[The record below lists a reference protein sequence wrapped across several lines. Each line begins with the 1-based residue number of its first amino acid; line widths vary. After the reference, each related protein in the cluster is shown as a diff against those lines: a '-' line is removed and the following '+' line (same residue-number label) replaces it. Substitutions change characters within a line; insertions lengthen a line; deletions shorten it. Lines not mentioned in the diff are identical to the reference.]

1 MPIISP
7 TFLWVISTTTKQRL
21 ASKANPVDE
30 PGAFSAREWLRSQVI
45 GKSVKFETLKQGATA
60 GDRVYG
66 LLWVKPSPDAEPVH
80 LALDLVRAGWATPK
94 PPKAA
99 DTVAA
104 EAGNELTSEQQY
116 EQDLQ
121 AAYRE
126 AANAKV
132 GIHATDTSPLVRQ
145 VKQAVDDFPTLKL
158 VEACQKH
165 GSQGQLKCIV
175 EHVFD
180 GSRLRCQIVDDA
192 APGFQYASFTLLM
205 AGITAPR
212 VGNPK
217 ADPPVASEP
226 YSQESRQFTLLRLLQ
241 RELPVSLIGTDKS
254 GTCAVG
260 TVHHPAG
267 NIAVEL
273 LKNGLARL
281 TDWSVRLMTP
291 AAVPPLRVA
300 ENAAKRSGLGVWVD
314 YAPPK
319 LESASE
325 IVGTVVEVVSG
336 DTLSI
341 LPKNKLYG
349 SDNDLIKVSLAS
361 VRAPRLG
368 NERSG
373 RPDEDYASECKER
386 LRALTIGKDVSV
398 NVHYERDIPLQPE
411 MNEKRPFGTVSVGS
425 NYPDVAEILV
435 KEGLAVTQRHR
446 DEDPM
451 SPRYDELRA
460 AEAIAKAEGKGTHSG
475 KEYKKQAINDLT
487 DPRKAKAYSGSL
499 IRAKSVKAI
508 VDYVFNGALFKL
520 YIPGENCYIRFAPAL
535 IRCPQPSPS
544 PGAKSPARPAEPFG
558 DEAKCHSK
566 ANLMQ
571 RAVEIDVQNVTA
583 SGIMTGTLY
592 VGSGATRSDYSVEL
606 IGAGLCT
613 LDQRKLEYGE
623 IPKYLVDAQTT
634 AQGNKAGIWSLE
646 QPQGA
651 APGPSS
657 FGRTEKSK
665 VQDVTIRL
673 SEIRSGSHFFFQL
686 VGDDAANV
694 VEQSMKEFT
703 NSNGTDG
710 APCDVKIN
718 KIVAALFD
726 DGTGKAWYRAK
737 IIERKGS
744 GKVAVLFIDHGN
756 VATVPVST
764 HLRPLDD
771 SLGTDRIA
779 PVAREASLA
788 LVLTRSLETDEGVD
802 AARMLQSMCWDK
814 DLAAQLLAPDDSGK
828 MAVVIMKPGSTDES
842 VNAELISS
850 GLARAAKQT
859 TVSVLQARMVDAN
872 VIVKLAADM
881 QASQDSARRSRVG
894 MWRYGDVGD
903 DDDDAI

>member
-1 MPIISP
+1 M
-7 TFLWVISTTTKQRL
+7 
-21 ASKANPVDE
+21 
-30 PGAFSAREWLRSQVI
+30 
-45 GKSVKFETLKQGATA
+45 
-60 GDRVYG
+60 YG
-66 LLWVKPSPDAEPVH
+66 WLWVKPAPEADPVH

-99 DTVAA
+99 DIVAA
-104 EAGNELTSEQQY
+104 EAGNELTPEQQY

-121 AAYRE
+121 VAFRE
-126 AANAKV
+126 AVNAKA
-132 GIHATDTSPLVRQ
+132 GIHATDTPPLIRQ
-145 VKQAVDDFPTLKL
+145 VKQAVEDFPTLKL

-165 GSQGQLKCIV
+165 GSHGQLKCII

-192 APGFQYASFTLLM
+192 APGFQHANFTLLM

-217 ADPPVASEP
+217 ADPPMPSEP
-226 YSQESRQFTLLRLLQ
+226 YSQEARQFTLLRLLQ

-267 NIAVEL
+267 NIAVEI
-273 LKNGLARL
+273 LKNGLARM

-300 ENAAKRSGLGVWVD
+300 ENAAKRASLGVWVD
-314 YAPPK
+314 YAPPQ
-319 LESASE
+319 LESAAE

-336 DTLSI
+336 DTLLV
-341 LPKNKLYG
+341 LPKNKLYA
-349 SDNDLIKVSLAS
+349 SDGDLVKVSLAS
-361 VRAPRLG
+361 VRSPRLG
-368 NERSG
+368 NERIG
-373 RPDEDYASECKER
+373 RADENYAYECKER
-386 LRALTIGKDVSV
+386 LRALTICKEVSV
-398 NVHYERDIPLQPE
+398 TVHYERDIPLQPGV
-411 MNEKRPFGTVSVGS
+411 NEKRPFGTVSAGPK
-425 NYPDVAEILV
+425 YPDVAEILV

-460 AEAIAKAEGKGTHSG
+460 AEAVAKAEGKGIHSS
-475 KEYKKQAINDLT
+475 KEYKKQAVNDLT
-487 DPRKAKAYSGSL
+487 DPRKAKAYSGAL
-499 IRAKSVKAI
+499 MRAKAVKAV
-508 VDYVFNGALFKL
+508 VDHVFNGALFKL
-520 YIPGENCYIRFAPAL
+520 YIPGENCYIRFAPAS

-544 PGAKSPARPAEPFG
+544 PSAKASGRAAEPFG

-571 RAVEIDVQNVTA
+571 RAVEIDVQNVTN

-592 VGSGATRSDYSVEL
+592 VGSGAARNDYSVEL

-623 IPKYLVDAQTT
+623 VPKYLVDAQTI
-634 AQGNKAGIWSLE
+634 AQGNKAGIWSLD
-646 QPQGA
+646 QPQAAAAASSSSGGA
-651 APGPSS
+651 G
-657 FGRTEKSK
+657 KSQ
-665 VQDVTIRL
+665 VQNATIRL
-673 SEIRSGSHFFFQL
+673 SEIRSGSHFFFQV

-694 VEQSMKEFT
+694 VERSMKEFT
-703 NSNGTDG
+703 SKNGTAG

-718 KIVAALFD
+718 RIVGALFD

-737 IIERKGS
+737 IVERKGP
-744 GKVAVLFIDHGN
+744 GEVAVLFIDHGN

-771 SLGTDRIA
+771 SLGTDRIP

-788 LVLTRSLETDEGVD
+788 LVLTRSLETDEGID
-802 AARMLQSMCWDK
+802 AARMLQSMCWGK
-814 DLAAQLLAPDDSGK
+814 DLTAQLLAPDDSGK
-828 MAVVIMKPGSTDES
+828 LAVVIMRPDSTEES
-842 VNAELISS
+842 VNAEMVSL

-859 TVSVLQARMVDAN
+859 TVSVLQARMVDTN